1 MAFREIVAPTLR
13 DLFVRQIIDMIFSGE
28 LKTGEK
34 LPTERDMAEKMNIS
48 RSMVHIGL
56 EDLSRMGFVRIEP
69 RAGAYVADYAGSG
82 NFETLGAIVKYTGG
96 KLSEELNISMV
107 EARNALEGGAMIR
120 LAMTHSGEDIH
131 NLREKV
137 AELEKAAAGGAELK
151 TIAEMMRDFH
161 VEMTRMSGNLLFPL
175 ILNSFKEVSLGL
187 WENCVAF
194 WGPETIVQQEAK
206 LIELLEDGRGHEAAL
221 YIENIFEHYLDAH
234 DIHR

>member
-1 MAFREIVAPTLR
+1 MAFKEIVAPTLR

-69 RAGAYVADYAGSG
+69 RSGAYVADYARSG

-120 LAMTHSGEDIH
+120 LAMTHSGEDIQK
-131 NLREKV
+131 LRDRV
-137 AELEKAAAGGAELK
+137 TTLEKAAAGGAELK
-151 TIAEMMRDFH
+151 TLAEMMRDFH

-175 ILNSFKEVSLGL
+175 ILNSFNEVSLGL
-187 WENCVAF
+187 WENCVSF
-194 WGPETIVQQEAK
+194 WGPETIVQQEER
-206 LIELLEDGRGHEAAL
+206 LIDLVEDGKGHEAAL

-234 DIHR
+234 NMHR

>member
-175 ILNSFKEVSLGL
+175 ILNSFNEVSLGL

>member
-56 EDLSRMGFVRIEP
+56 EDLNRMGFVRIEP
-69 RAGAYVADYAGSG
+69 RAGAYVADYAGCG

-107 EARNALEGGAMIR
+107 EARNALEGGALIR
-120 LAMTHSGEDIH
+120 LALTHSGEDIRS
-131 NLREKV
+131 LRERA

-175 ILNSFKEVSLGL
+175 ILNSFNEVSLGL

-194 WGPETIVQQEAK
+194 WGTETIIQQEAK
-206 LIELLEDGRGHEAAL
+206 LIDLLEDGRGHEAAL

>member
-96 KLSEELNISMV
+96 KLSEEMNISMV
-107 EARNALEGGAMIR
+107 EARNALEGGALIR

-131 NLREKV
+131 SLRDRV

-151 TIAEMMRDFH
+151 IIAEMMRDFH

-175 ILNSFKEVSLGL
+175 ILNSFNEVSLGL
-187 WENCVAF
+187 WENCVSF

-206 LIELLEDGRGHEAAL
+206 LIDLLEDGRGHEAAL
-221 YIENIFEHYLDAH
+221 YIENIFEHYLDVH

>member
-28 LKTGEK
+28 LKTGER

-56 EDLSRMGFVRIEP
+56 EDLNRMGFVRIEP

-82 NFETLGAIVKYTGG
+82 NFETLGAMVKYTGG

-107 EARNALEGGAMIR
+107 EARNALEGGALIR
-120 LAMTHSGEDIH
+120 LAMTHSGEDIRS
-131 NLREKV
+131 LRDSV

-175 ILNSFKEVSLGL
+175 ILNSFNEVSLGL
-187 WENCVAF
+187 WENCVSF
-194 WGPETIVQQEAK
+194 WGLETIIQQEAK
-206 LIELLEDGRGHEAAL
+206 LIDLLEDGKGHEAAL